1 MARKIRDLLKDL
13 CSAGF
18 YEISGGKGS
27 HRKLVH
33 PRYSGAITLSG
44 NLADDAKHYQEK
56 QVRLAI
62 EEIQK

>member
-1 MARKIRDLLKDL
+1 MRFQAVK
-13 CSAGF
+13 A
-18 YEISGGKGS
+18 
-27 HRKLVH
+27 HTVKLVH